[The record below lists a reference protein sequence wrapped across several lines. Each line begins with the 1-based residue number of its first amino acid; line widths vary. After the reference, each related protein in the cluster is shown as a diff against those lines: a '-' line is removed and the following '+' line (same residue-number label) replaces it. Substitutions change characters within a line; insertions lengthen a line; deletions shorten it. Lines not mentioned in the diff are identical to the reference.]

1 MQADARL
8 CPLCQLEVEDEIHFV
23 TNCSLFSTK
32 RKQFFNDIG
41 KSFVN
46 FSGMS
51 DVQKFIWLFSNE
63 NAHFIRELSVFVYDC
78 YMQCFEMLRK

>member
-1 MQADARL
+1 MRTYAVRIVICIA
-8 CPLCQLEVEDEIHFV
+8 VEDEIHFG

-41 KSFVN
+41 KLFVN
-46 FSGMS
+46 FRGMS

-63 NAHFIRELSVFVYDC
+63 YVHVIRELSMFVYDG
-78 YMQCFEMLRK
+78 YMQRFEILRK